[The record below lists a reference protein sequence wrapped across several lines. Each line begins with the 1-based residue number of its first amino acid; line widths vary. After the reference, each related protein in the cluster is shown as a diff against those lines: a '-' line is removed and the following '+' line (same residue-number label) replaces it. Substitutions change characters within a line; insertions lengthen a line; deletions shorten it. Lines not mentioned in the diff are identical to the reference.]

1 MKTNIFGFCLV
12 GILGMINGAYATGE
26 EMAATSQKY
35 VDDALAGKQAILTAK
50 TNDTI
55 VTYPRTGGQ
64 AATVHEIKE
73 EMGTSTS
80 DTGIPTAIT
89 LESAMD
95 EKIERVINLPNT
107 NVMTYGD
114 YGYMPASTP
123 IYDSSVNAYNN
134 ALVRASTLNS
144 AVATAARAKFT
155 RVDENGDA
163 DANGTLWQINTVAP
177 TLTITTTLDATVGGT
192 DICWRNLNGRNDRAN
207 GLCSAAT
214 QTAIGASGSK
224 TGKWGAVFPYGDV
237 TGKSVCSNVKPTNAY
252 YGDGEYDYNWG
263 YITSSAETTTLNG
276 QFTAQSGT
284 GTPAEGYKYCYCK
297 MDSVDGTD
305 VSAVSRWVF
314 SYSFSSA
321 SVCADYCA
329 YLCGLYVR
337 DASDFRS
344 GVFWSVAQ

>member
-1 MKTNIFGFCLV
+1 MKTKLFGFCLV
-12 GILGMINGAYATGE
+12 GLIGMINGAYATGE
-26 EMAATSQKY
+26 STAATSQKY

-80 DTGIPTAIT
+80 DTGIPTAGT
-89 LESAMD
+89 LEGAID
-95 EKIERVINLPNT
+95 EKISRVINLPNT
-107 NVMTYGD
+107 NVMTYGGD
-114 YGYMPASTP
+114 GYMPASTP

-163 DANGTLWQINTVAP
+163 DANGALWQINTVAP
-177 TLTITTTLDATVGGT
+177 TLTVRATLDATIGGT
-192 DICWRNLNGRNDRAN
+192 SYCYRGLNGTNNND
-207 GLCSAAT
+207 GQCSVT
-214 QTAIGASGSK
+214 TKTAIGASGSK
-224 TGKWGAVFPYGDV
+224 TGKWGTVFPYGEV
-237 TGKSVCSNVKPTNAY
+237 VGRSVCSNVKPTNAY

-284 GTPAEGYKYCYCK
+284 GTPVEGYKYCYCK

-314 SYSFSSA
+314 DGSHSSA
-321 SVCADYCA
+321 SGCAVGCA
-329 YLCGLYVR
+329 NDCGLYVLLN
-337 DASDFRS
+337 SDFRS
-344 GVFWSVAQ
+344 GVFGSVAP